1 MSREFYDRA
10 VDWARVSVEKAA
22 SEERGHMRKILGTM
36 VKHHDKVLDQ
46 RGSSGNRDGGGGP
59 LGMWRTN
66 PVPFDEKLGKKKKYK
81 KKKTGIDDNFVPE
94 LNKRQS
100 QAQTWEHFNRLC
112 AGEKL
117 MSEEKEK
124 LLKCQHLHHNDNYLR
139 LGPFKLDIQH
149 DAPFVGVFRNILY
162 DDEMEHYKDFARDK
176 LYRSEV
182 QTKQKTVVTR
192 TSKQAWLQDTLI
204 NRTLPGQ
211 PYTGHRQDLIIMDE
225 VAAKISD
232 RITLATRLHTLLAS
246 GSEPYQVRRSQQFKN
261 HTSHRIDQYLRSLI
275 MALVVYTTHIL
286 TL

>member
-1 MSREFYDRA
+1 MFLSREFYDRA
-10 VDWARVSVEKAA
+10 VDWARVSLEKAGNA
-22 SEERGHMRKILGTM
+22 EERSHMKKILGTM

-46 RGSSGNRDGGGGP
+46 KGSSGNKDGGESS
-59 LGMWRTN
+59 LAMWRTN
-66 PVPFDEKLGKKKKYK
+66 SVPFDDKLRKKKKYRK
-81 KKKTGIDDNFVPE
+81 KKNGIEDFIPE
-94 LNKRQS
+94 LTKRQT

-117 MSEEKEK
+117 MSLKKEK
-124 LLKCQHLHHNDNYLR
+124 LLKCQHLHHFDSYLR

-162 DDEMEHYKDFARDK
+162 DDEMEHFKDFARDK

-192 TSKQAWLQDTLI
+192 TSKQAWLQDSLI
-204 NRTLPGQ
+204 NKTLPGH
-211 PYTGHRQDLIIMDE
+211 PYTRHRQDILIADE

-246 GSEPYQVRRSQQFKN
+246 GSEPYQVS
-261 HTSHRIDQYLRSLI
+261 SD
-275 MALVVYTTHIL
+275 
-286 TL
+286 

>member
-1 MSREFYDRA
+1 MSSDHHHSSKFQKYVNVFLSREFYDRA
-10 VDWARVSVEKAA
+10 VDWARVSLEKAGNA
-22 SEERGHMRKILGTM
+22 EERSHMKKILGTM

-46 RGSSGNRDGGGGP
+46 KGSSGNKDGGESS
-59 LGMWRTN
+59 LAMWRTN
-66 PVPFDEKLGKKKKYK
+66 PVPFDEKLRKKKKYRK
-81 KKKTGIDDNFVPE
+81 KKNGIEDFIPE
-94 LNKRQS
+94 LTKRQT

-117 MSEEKEK
+117 MSLKKEK
-124 LLKCQHLHHNDNYLR
+124 LLKCQHLHHFDSYLR

-162 DDEMEHYKDFARDK
+162 DDEMEHFKDFARDK

-192 TSKQAWLQDTLI
+192 TSKQAWLQDSLI
-204 NRTLPGQ
+204 NKTLPGH
-211 PYTGHRQDLIIMDE
+211 PYTRHRQDILIADE

-246 GSEPYQVRRSQQFKN
+246 GSEPYQVS
-261 HTSHRIDQYLRSLI
+261 SD
-275 MALVVYTTHIL
+275 
-286 TL
+286 